1 MLKIAILVDGQN
13 SKTWGIDYKKLTKYV
28 QKHYEKFLPF
38 IKIKRIYLTVE
49 ENMGIIQQEFWN
61 VMMSLGFEVLKR
73 EYRKEQKADVD
84 AYVGSELRKY
94 AYQCDLIVLVAG
106 DGDYLPVLED
116 LVGEGLANFLIIT
129 KRGETSSD
137 INSYLQTS
145 TDSAIQVKY
154 LDGIDACR

>member
-1 MLKIAILVDGQN
+1 MLKIAMLVDGQN
-13 SKTWGIDYKKLTKYV
+13 SKTWGIDYKKLTEYV

-49 ENMGIIQQEFWN
+49 EDMEIVQQEFWN
-61 VMMSLGFEVLKR
+61 VMMSLGFEVIKR
-73 EYRKEQKADVD
+73 EHRAEQRADVD

-116 LVGEGLANFLIIT
+116 LAGEGLASFLIIT

-137 INSYLQTS
+137 ITTYLQTS
-145 TDSAIQVKY
+145 IDSPIQVKY
-154 LDGIDACR
+154 VEGLDVFR